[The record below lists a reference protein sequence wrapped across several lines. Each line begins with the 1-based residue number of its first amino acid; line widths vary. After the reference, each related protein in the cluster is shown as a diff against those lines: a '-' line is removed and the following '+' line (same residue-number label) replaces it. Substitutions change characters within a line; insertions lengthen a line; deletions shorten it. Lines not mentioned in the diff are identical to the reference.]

1 MVMAKGA
8 ITNNPCRKYCRN
20 LADVPLKSFM
30 MQLFYVLK
38 GVKMAP
44 FTLRKCN
51 KYYAT
56 GKISTAEG

>member
-1 MVMAKGA
+1 
-8 ITNNPCRKYCRN
+8 
-20 LADVPLKSFM
+20 